1 MNEYLVSTCIS
12 VYNGE
17 KYLRRC
23 LDSVLSQNISS
34 MEIVLVNDGS
44 TDSSSEIMYEY
55 QARYPG
61 TRIKVIEQ
69 ENRGL
74 AQGRWTGVKNSCGR
88 YITFL
93 DVDEYIT
100 QNITLNSTFNRVV
113 HYQGI
118 GF

>member
-1 MNEYLVSTCIS
+1 
-12 VYNGE
+12 
-17 KYLRRC
+17 
-23 LDSVLSQNISS
+23 
-34 MEIVLVNDGS
+34 
-44 TDSSSEIMYEY
+44 MYEY

-100 QNITLNSTFNRVV
+100 QNVTLNSTFNRVV
-113 HYQGI
+113 HYQDI

>member
-1 MNEYLVSTCIS
+1 
-12 VYNGE
+12 
-17 KYLRRC
+17 
-23 LDSVLSQNISS
+23 
-34 MEIVLVNDGS
+34 
-44 TDSSSEIMYEY
+44 MYEY

-93 DVDEYIT
+93 DVDDYLLDGAYKTILQFIEKKD
-100 QNITLNSTFNRVV
+100 
-113 HYQGI
+113 GE
-118 GF
+118 